1 MIESFNTVP
10 ESTGPFE
17 IKEKGSRFIS
27 QCFFVNTKE
36 AAEEIVK
43 KLWKEH
49 YNCTHICYAYLIGEG
64 EIKLFR
70 YNDDGEPSGTAG
82 LPIYNEIL
90 RKNLFNVLV
99 TSVRYYGG
107 VNLGTGGL
115 ARTYGLS
122 ARTAVENVRPVLI
135 EIKEPITIEV
145 PYDLTGL
152 AMNIISHTPK
162 VDVISK
168 SYTDSG
174 TMISVNIP
182 IASVEKFKSD
192 IIEKSA
198 GKIRIQLQI

>member
-27 QCFFVNTKE
+27 QCFFVRSKE
-36 AAEEIVK
+36 AAEDIVK

-64 EIKLFR
+64 KIELFR

-90 RKNLFNVLV
+90 RKELFNVLV

-122 ARTAVENVRPVLI
+122 ARTVLDNVSPVLV
-135 EIKEPITIEV
+135 EIKSPVTIEV

-152 AMNIISHTPK
+152 AMNTINRTSKIEI
-162 VDVISK
+162 ISK
-168 SYTDSG
+168 SYNDSG
-174 TMISVNIP
+174 TVISVNIP
-182 IASVEKFKSD
+182 ISSVEKFKSE

-198 GKIRIQLQI
+198 GKILFRIK

>member
-27 QCFFVNTKE
+27 QCFSVRSKE
-36 AAEEIVK
+36 AAEDIVK

-64 EIKLFR
+64 KIELFR

-90 RKNLFNVLV
+90 RKELFNVLV

-122 ARTAVENVRPVLI
+122 ARTVLDNVSPVLV
-135 EIKEPITIEV
+135 EIKSSVTIEV

-152 AMNIISHTPK
+152 AMNTINRTPK
-162 VDVISK
+162 IEIISK
-168 SYTDSG
+168 SYSDSG
-174 TMISVNIP
+174 AVISVNVP
-182 IASVEKFKSD
+182 VASVEKFKSD

-198 GKIRIQLQI
+198 GKISVRD

>member
-27 QCFFVNTKE
+27 QCFHVSTKE
-36 AAEEIVK
+36 SAEDIIK

-90 RKNLFNVLV
+90 RKELFNVLV

-122 ARTAVENVRPVLI
+122 ARTVLENLSPVLI
-135 EIKEPITIEV
+135 EIKSPVTVEV

-152 AMNIISHTPK
+152 AMNTINRTAKIEI
-162 VDVISK
+162 ISK
-168 SYTDSG
+168 SYNDSG
-174 TMISVNIP
+174 TVISVNIP
-182 IASVEKFKSD
+182 VASVEKFKSD

-198 GKIRIQLQI
+198 GKIFVKD

>member
-1 MIESFNTVP
+1 MIESFNTAP
-10 ESTGPFE
+10 DITGPFE

-27 QCFFVNTKE
+27 SCYHVKTKE
-36 AAEEIVK
+36 TVEEILK
-43 KLWKEH
+43 KLKKEH

-64 EIKLFR
+64 EIKFFR

-122 ARTAVENVRPVLI
+122 ARTALENVKPVLI
-135 EIKEPITIEV
+135 EIKEPVTIEV

-152 AMNIISHTPK
+152 AMNTINHTPK
-162 VDVISK
+162 VVVISK
-168 SYTDSG
+168 SYNDSG

-182 IASVEKFKSD
+182 VASVEKFKSE
-192 IIEKSA
+192 IVEKSA
-198 GKIRIQLQI
+198 GKIRISE

>member
-27 QCFFVNTKE
+27 QCFSVRSKE
-36 AAEEIVK
+36 AADDIVK

-64 EIKLFR
+64 KIELFR

-90 RKNLFNVLV
+90 RKELFNVLV

-122 ARTAVENVRPVLI
+122 ARTVLDNVSPVLV
-135 EIKEPITIEV
+135 EIKSPVTIEV

-152 AMNIISHTPK
+152 AMNTINRMSKIEI
-162 VDVISK
+162 ISK
-168 SYTDSG
+168 SYNDSG
-174 TMISVNIP
+174 AVISVNIP
-182 IASVEKFKSD
+182 VASVEKFKSD

-198 GKIRIQLQI
+198 GKISIRD

>member
-27 QCFFVNTKE
+27 QCFSVRSKE
-36 AAEEIVK
+36 AAEDIVK

-64 EIKLFR
+64 KIELFR

-90 RKNLFNVLV
+90 RKELFNVLV

-122 ARTAVENVRPVLI
+122 ARTVLDNVSPVLV
-135 EIKEPITIEV
+135 EIKSSVTIEV

-152 AMNIISHTPK
+152 AMNTINRTSKIEI
-162 VDVISK
+162 ISK
-168 SYTDSG
+168 SYSDSG
-174 TMISVNIP
+174 AVISVNVP
-182 IASVEKFKSD
+182 VASVEKFKSD

-198 GKIRIQLQI
+198 GKISVRD

>member
-27 QCFFVNTKE
+27 QCFSVRSKE
-36 AAEEIVK
+36 AAEDIIK

-64 EIKLFR
+64 KIELFR

-90 RKNLFNVLV
+90 RKELFNVLV

-122 ARTAVENVRPVLI
+122 ARTVLDNVSPVLV
-135 EIKEPITIEV
+135 EIKSSVTIEV

-152 AMNIISHTPK
+152 AMNTINRTSKIEI
-162 VDVISK
+162 ISK
-168 SYTDSG
+168 SYSDSG
-174 TMISVNIP
+174 AVISVNVP
-182 IASVEKFKSD
+182 VASVEKFKSD

-198 GKIRIQLQI
+198 GKISVRD

>member
-27 QCFFVNTKE
+27 QCFSVRSKE
-36 AAEEIVK
+36 AAEDIVK

-64 EIKLFR
+64 KIELFR

-90 RKNLFNVLV
+90 RKELFNVLV

-122 ARTAVENVRPVLI
+122 ARTVLDNVSPVLV
-135 EIKEPITIEV
+135 EIKSPVTIEV

-152 AMNIISHTPK
+152 AMNTINRTSKIEI
-162 VDVISK
+162 ISK
-168 SYTDSG
+168 SYSDSG
-174 TMISVNIP
+174 AVISVNVP
-182 IASVEKFKSD
+182 VASVEKFKSD

-198 GKIRIQLQI
+198 GKISVRD

>member
-27 QCFFVNTKE
+27 QCFSVRSKE
-36 AAEEIVK
+36 AAEDIIK

-64 EIKLFR
+64 KIELFR

-90 RKNLFNVLV
+90 RKELFNVLV

-122 ARTAVENVRPVLI
+122 ARTVLDNVSPVLV
-135 EIKEPITIEV
+135 EIKSPVTIEV

-152 AMNIISHTPK
+152 AMNTINRTSKIEI
-162 VDVISK
+162 ISK
-168 SYTDSG
+168 SYSDSG
-174 TMISVNIP
+174 AVISVNVP
-182 IASVEKFKSD
+182 VASVEKFKSD

-198 GKIRIQLQI
+198 GKISVRD